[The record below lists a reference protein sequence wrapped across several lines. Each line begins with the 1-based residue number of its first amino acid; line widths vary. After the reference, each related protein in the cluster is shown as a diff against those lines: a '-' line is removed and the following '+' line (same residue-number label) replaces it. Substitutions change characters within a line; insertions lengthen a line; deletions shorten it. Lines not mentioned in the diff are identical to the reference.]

1 MPDSRLPKQLL
12 VSAPAQ
18 GARSAGGQKCRWND
32 LVQRDLVKCG
42 IEQDWRELAQDRSA
56 WRGVVEMR
64 VDTIN
69 KETERKEDRKK
80 DERKRKQQSHLTTVL
95 AGLVC
100 DHPNCNFKASNRA
113 GLVNHKRQKHG
124 PQTIGQC
131 NHCGK
136 SFNIQGLPNHKRF
149 CAKRH

>member
-12 VSAPAQ
+12 VCAPAQ

-32 LVQRDLVKCG
+32 LVQRDLVQCG

-69 KETERKEDRKK
+69 KETEQKEVRKK
-80 DERKRKQQSHLTTVL
+80 MRGRKHNSHISLYSL
-95 AGLVC
+95 GWACL
-100 DHPNCNFKASNRA
+100 
-113 GLVNHKRQKHG
+113 
-124 PQTIGQC
+124 
-131 NHCGK
+131 
-136 SFNIQGLPNHKRF
+136 
-149 CAKRH
+149 

>member
-1 MPDSRLPKQLL
+1 M
-12 VSAPAQ
+12 
-18 GARSAGGQKCRWND
+18 
-32 LVQRDLVKCG
+32 QRDLVKCG
-42 IEQDWRELAQDRSA
+42 LEQDWRELAQDRSA

-80 DERKRKQQSHLTTVL
+80 DERKRTQQSHLTTAL
-95 AGLVC
+95 ARLVC
-100 DHPNCNFKASNRA
+100 DHPSCNFKASSWA
-113 GLVNHKRQKHG
+113 GLVNHKYQKHG
-124 PQTIGQC
+124 PRSIGQC

-149 CAKRH
+149 CTKRH

>member
-1 MPDSRLPKQLL
+1 MPDSWLPNCWCM
-12 VSAPAQ
+12 PFAQ
-18 GARSAGGQKCRWND
+18 GAWSAGGQKCRWND

-42 IEQDWRELAQDRSA
+42 IEQDWRKLAQDRSA
-56 WRGVVEMR
+56 WRGVVEMH

-80 DERKRKQQSHLTTVL
+80 DERKRRQQSHLST
-95 AGLVC
+95 ASARFVC
-100 DHPNCNFKASNRA
+100 DHPNCNFRASNRA
-113 GLVNHKRQKHG
+113 GLVNHRRQKHD

-131 NHCGK
+131 NRCGK
-136 SFNIQGLPNHKRF
+136 SCNIQGLPNHKRF